1 MKTPHL
7 PTLPALPAA
16 LSKPHTL
23 APLGALGVVYGDIGT
38 SPLYAL
44 RECFS
49 PHLGVALTVP
59 HVLGVL
65 SLIFWALILIV
76 SLKYQLLVLRADN
89 RGEGGILALLALLN
103 PWRTLGQGR
112 TAAWLMALGIFGAAL
127 LYCDGMITPAISVLS
142 AVEGIKIAAPGSEPY
157 VVPIT
162 LVILALLFSLQRFGT
177 ARVGAVFGP
186 VMVLWFTT
194 LAVLG
199 LIGISH
205 NPGVLIALNPWYAL
219 SFLLTEGKTG
229 LLVLGGV
236 FLVVTG
242 AEALYA
248 DLGHFGRKPIR
259 QAWFAL
265 VLPALVLNYLGQG
278 ALVLADPAAIAN
290 PFYAL
295 APRWALYPLVALATV
310 ATVIASQALISGVF
324 SLVRQSIQLGV
335 MPRMRIVQTS
345 SAEIGQIYAP
355 SVNFALM
362 LACMALVLAFR
373 TSGNLAAAYG
383 VAITITMLITSSLL
397 YFTMRRVWLWSGLVS
412 GLLVGAMIL
421 VELPFLLANLHK
433 LHEGGWVTL
442 AAGGALFFV
451 MRTWDQGRRNL
462 ITRLRAESEPLESLF
477 DRLDHHAPVRLP
489 GTAIFLTAPRLG
501 APPSLQYL
509 LRHTH
514 ALHER
519 VILLTVLIEESPR
532 VPPGQRVEW
541 TPLGHGFDR
550 LLIHYGFMQSPD
562 LPAAL
567 AQARRAGLVI
577 DLAETTF
584 FIGRETLVI
593 NRSIPWYLRFRERI
607 YAFMFRNSMR
617 AIDFY
622 KIPPER
628 AVEIGIW
635 VPAEPPAAR
644 AT

>member
-1 MKTPHL
+1 MKTPQL
-7 PTLPALPAA
+7 PSLPAA
-16 LSKPHTL
+16 LSHSPGW
-23 APLGALGVVYGDIGT
+23 APLAALGVVYGDIGT

-49 PHLGVALTVP
+49 PHLGVELTP
-59 HVLGVL
+59 SHVLGVL

-76 SLKYQLLVLRADN
+76 SLKYQALVLRADN

-112 TAAWLMALGIFGAAL
+112 AASVLMALGVFGAAL

-142 AVEGIKIAAPGSEPY
+142 AVEGLKIAAPGAEPF
-157 VVPIT
+157 VVPLT
-162 LVILALLFSLQRFGT
+162 LVILAALFSLQRFGT
-177 ARVGAVFGP
+177 ARVGSVFGP
-186 VMVLWFTT
+186 VMLVWFTT
-194 LAVLG
+194 LAALG
-199 LIGISH
+199 LYGISH
-205 NPGVLIALNPWYAL
+205 NPGVVIALNPWYAL
-219 SFLLTEGKTG
+219 SFLLTESRAA

-248 DLGHFGRKPIR
+248 DLGHFGRGPIR

-278 ALVLADPAAIAN
+278 ALVLAEPTAIEN

-295 APRWALYPLVALATV
+295 APRWALYPLVILATL

-335 MPRMRIVQTS
+335 MPRMRLVQTS

-355 SVNFALM
+355 AANFALM
-362 LACMALVLAFR
+362 LACMALVVTFR

-397 YFTMRRVWLWSGLVS
+397 YFTMRRVWLWSGVLA
-412 GLLVGAMIL
+412 GFLAGTMIL
-421 VELPFLLANLHK
+421 IELPFLIANLHK

-442 AAGGALFFV
+442 AAAAVLFFI
-451 MRTWDQGRRNL
+451 MRTWDEGRRNL
-462 ITRLRAESEPLESLF
+462 ITRLRAESEPLDTLF
-477 DRLDHHAPVRLP
+477 DRLDHHPPVRLP

-509 LRHTH
+509 MRHTH

-519 VILLTVLIEESPR
+519 VILLTVLIEETPR
-532 VPPGQRVEW
+532 VPPAQRIEW

-567 AQARRAGLVI
+567 AQARRAGLNI
-577 DLAETTF
+577 DLSDTTF

-593 NRSIPWYLRFRERI
+593 DRHISWYRRLRERI

-635 VPAEPPAAR
+635 VAAEPPGAR
-644 AT
+644 AA

>member
-1 MKTPHL
+1 MKTPYL
-7 PTLPALPAA
+7 PSLPALPA
-16 LSKPHTL
+16 SITKTPGL
-23 APLGALGVVYGDIGT
+23 APLAALGVVYGDIGT

-49 PHLGVALTVP
+49 PHFGVSLTAA

-76 SLKYQLLVLRADN
+76 SLKYQVLVLRADN

-112 TAAWLMALGIFGAAL
+112 TAAWVMALGVFGAAL

-142 AVEGIKIAAPGSEPY
+142 AVEGLKIAAPAAGPF
-157 VVPIT
+157 VVPLT
-162 LVILALLFSLQRFGT
+162 LVILAILFALQRFGT
-177 ARVGAVFGP
+177 ARVGTVFGP
-186 VMVLWFTT
+186 VMLLWFAT
-194 LAVLG
+194 LAILG
-199 LIGISH
+199 LKGISH
-205 NPGVLIALNPWYAL
+205 NPGVLIALNPWYGL
-219 SFLLTEGKTG
+219 NFLLSEGKTA

-248 DLGHFGRKPIR
+248 DLGHFGRRPIR
-259 QAWFAL
+259 QAWFVL

-278 ALVLADPAAIAN
+278 ALVLADPAAIEN

-295 APRWALYPLVALATV
+295 APRWALYPLVALATL

-345 SAEIGQIYAP
+345 PSEIGQIYAP
-355 SVNFALM
+355 AANFALM

-383 VAITITMLITSSLL
+383 VAITITMLITSGLI
-397 YFTMRRVWLWSGLVS
+397 YFTMRRVWLWSGPVS
-412 GLLVGAMIL
+412 GLIAGALIFI
-421 VELPFLLANLHK
+421 ELPFLLANLHK

-442 AAGGALFFV
+442 GAAGVLFFI
-451 MRTWDQGRRNL
+451 MRTWDEGRRNL
-462 ITRLRAESEPLESLF
+462 ITRLRAESEPLDTLF
-477 DRLDHHAPVRLP
+477 DRLDHHKPVRLP

-509 LRHTH
+509 LKHTH

-519 VILLTVLIEESPR
+519 VILLTVLIEETPR
-532 VPPGQRVEW
+532 VPPGQRIEW

-567 AQARRAGLVI
+567 AQARRAGLSI
-577 DLAETTF
+577 DLSETTF

-593 NRSIPWYLRFRERI
+593 DRNISWYQRLRERI

-635 VPAEPPAAR
+635 VAAEPPEMRTA
-644 AT
+644 

>member
-1 MKTPHL
+1 MKTPQL
-7 PTLPALPAA
+7 PSLPAA
-16 LSKPHTL
+16 LSRSPGW
-23 APLGALGVVYGDIGT
+23 APLAALGVVYGDIGT

-49 PHLGVALTVP
+49 PHLGVQLTP
-59 HVLGVL
+59 FHVLGVL

-76 SLKYQLLVLRADN
+76 SLKYQALVLRADN

-112 TAAWLMALGIFGAAL
+112 AASVLMALGVFGAAL

-142 AVEGIKIAAPGSEPY
+142 AVEGLKIAAPGAEPF
-157 VVPIT
+157 VVPLT
-162 LVILALLFSLQRFGT
+162 LAILAALFSLQRFGT

-186 VMVLWFTT
+186 VMLVWFTT
-194 LAVLG
+194 LAALG
-199 LIGISH
+199 IYGISH
-205 NPGVLIALNPWYAL
+205 NPGVVIALNPWYAL
-219 SFLLTEGKTG
+219 SFLVTESQAA

-248 DLGHFGRKPIR
+248 DLGHFGRRPIR

-278 ALVLADPAAIAN
+278 ALVLAEPTAIEN

-295 APRWALYPLVALATV
+295 APRWALYPLVALATL

-335 MPRMRIVQTS
+335 MPRMRLIQTS
-345 SAEIGQIYAP
+345 SSEIGQIYAP
-355 SVNFALM
+355 AANFALM
-362 LACMALVLAFR
+362 LACMALVVTFR

-383 VAITITMLITSSLL
+383 VAITITMLITSCLL
-397 YFTMRRVWLWSGLVS
+397 YFTMRRVWLWSGLVAGVLAGS
-412 GLLVGAMIL
+412 MITI
-421 VELPFLLANLHK
+421 ELPFLIANLHK

-442 AAGGALFFV
+442 GAAAVLFFI
-451 MRTWDQGRRNL
+451 MRTWDEGRRNL
-462 ITRLRAESEPLESLF
+462 ITRLRAESEPLDTLF

-509 LRHTH
+509 MRHTH

-519 VILLTVLIEESPR
+519 VILLTVLIEETPR
-532 VPPGQRVEW
+532 VPPAQRIEW

-567 AQARRAGLVI
+567 AQARRAGLSI
-577 DLAETTF
+577 DLADTTF

-593 NRSIPWYLRFRERI
+593 DRNISWFRRLRERI

-635 VPAEPPAAR
+635 VAAEPPA
-644 AT
+644 TGVI

>member
-1 MKTPHL
+1 
-7 PTLPALPAA
+7 
-16 LSKPHTL
+16 
-23 APLGALGVVYGDIGT
+23 
-38 SPLYAL
+38 L

-49 PHLGVALTVP
+49 PHLGVELTP
-59 HVLGVL
+59 SHVLGVL

-76 SLKYQLLVLRADN
+76 SLKYQALVLRADN

-112 TAAWLMALGIFGAAL
+112 AASVLMALGVFGAAL

-142 AVEGIKIAAPGSEPY
+142 AVEGLKIAAPGAEPF
-157 VVPIT
+157 VVPLT
-162 LVILALLFSLQRFGT
+162 LVILAALFSLQRFGT
-177 ARVGAVFGP
+177 ARVGSVFGP
-186 VMVLWFTT
+186 VMLVWFTT
-194 LAVLG
+194 LAALG
-199 LIGISH
+199 LYGISH
-205 NPGVLIALNPWYAL
+205 NPGVVIALNPWYAL
-219 SFLLTEGKTG
+219 SFLLTESRAA

-248 DLGHFGRKPIR
+248 DLGHFGRGPIR
-259 QAWFAL
+259 RAWFAL

-278 ALVLADPAAIAN
+278 ALVLAEPTAIEN

-295 APRWALYPLVALATV
+295 APRWALYPLVILATL

-335 MPRMRIVQTS
+335 MPRMRLVQTS

-355 SVNFALM
+355 AANFALM
-362 LACMALVLAFR
+362 LACMALVVTFR

-397 YFTMRRVWLWSGLVS
+397 YFTMRRVWLWSGVLA
-412 GLLVGAMIL
+412 GFLAGTMIL
-421 VELPFLLANLHK
+421 IELPFLIANLHK

-442 AAGGALFFV
+442 AAAAVLFFI
-451 MRTWDQGRRNL
+451 MRTWDEGRRNL
-462 ITRLRAESEPLESLF
+462 ITRLRAESEPLDTLF
-477 DRLDHHAPVRLP
+477 DRLDHHPPVRLP

-509 LRHTH
+509 MRHTH

-519 VILLTVLIEESPR
+519 VILLTVLIEETPR
-532 VPPGQRVEW
+532 VPPAQRIEW

-567 AQARRAGLVI
+567 AQARRAGLNI
-577 DLAETTF
+577 DLSDTTF

-593 NRSIPWYLRFRERI
+593 DRHISWYRRLRERI

-635 VPAEPPAAR
+635 VAAEPPGAR
-644 AT
+644 AA

>member
-1 MKTPHL
+1 MKTPQL
-7 PTLPALPAA
+7 PSLPAA
-16 LSKPHTL
+16 LSHSPGW
-23 APLGALGVVYGDIGT
+23 APLAALGVVYGDIGT

-49 PHLGVALTVP
+49 PHLGVELTP
-59 HVLGVL
+59 SHVLGVL

-76 SLKYQLLVLRADN
+76 SLKYQALVLRADN

-112 TAAWLMALGIFGAAL
+112 AASVLMALGVFGAAL

-142 AVEGIKIAAPGSEPY
+142 AVEGLKIAAPSAEPF
-157 VVPIT
+157 VVPLT
-162 LVILALLFSLQRFGT
+162 LVILAALFSLQRFGT
-177 ARVGAVFGP
+177 ARVGSVFGP
-186 VMVLWFTT
+186 VMLVWFTT
-194 LAVLG
+194 LAALG
-199 LIGISH
+199 LYGISH
-205 NPGVLIALNPWYAL
+205 NPGVVIALNPWYAL
-219 SFLLTEGKTG
+219 SFLLTESRAA

-248 DLGHFGRKPIR
+248 DLGHFGRGPIR
-259 QAWFAL
+259 RAWFAL

-278 ALVLADPAAIAN
+278 ALVLAEPTAIEN

-295 APRWALYPLVALATV
+295 APRWALYPLVILATL

-335 MPRMRIVQTS
+335 MPRMRLVQTS

-355 SVNFALM
+355 AANFALM
-362 LACMALVLAFR
+362 LACMALVVTFR

-397 YFTMRRVWLWSGLVS
+397 YFTMRRVWLWSGVLA
-412 GLLVGAMIL
+412 GFLAGTMIL
-421 VELPFLLANLHK
+421 IELPFLIANLHK

-442 AAGGALFFV
+442 AAAAVLFFI
-451 MRTWDQGRRNL
+451 MRTWDEGRRNL
-462 ITRLRAESEPLESLF
+462 ITRLRAESEPLDTLF
-477 DRLDHHAPVRLP
+477 DRLDHHPPVRLP

-509 LRHTH
+509 MRHTH

-519 VILLTVLIEESPR
+519 VILLTVLIEETPR
-532 VPPGQRVEW
+532 VPPAQRIEW

-567 AQARRAGLVI
+567 AQARRAGLNI
-577 DLAETTF
+577 DLSDTTF

-593 NRSIPWYLRFRERI
+593 DRHISWYRRLRERI

-635 VPAEPPAAR
+635 VAAEPPGAR
-644 AT
+644 AA

>member
-1 MKTPHL
+1 MKTPQL
-7 PTLPALPAA
+7 PSLPAA
-16 LSKPHTL
+16 LSHSPGW
-23 APLGALGVVYGDIGT
+23 APLAALGVVYGDIGT

-49 PHLGVALTVP
+49 PHLGVELTP
-59 HVLGVL
+59 SHVLGVL

-76 SLKYQLLVLRADN
+76 SLKYQALVLRADN

-112 TAAWLMALGIFGAAL
+112 AASVLMALGVFGAAL

-142 AVEGIKIAAPGSEPY
+142 AVEGLKIAAPSAEPF
-157 VVPIT
+157 VVPLT
-162 LVILALLFSLQRFGT
+162 LVILAALFSLQRFGT
-177 ARVGAVFGP
+177 ARVGSVFGP
-186 VMVLWFTT
+186 VMLVWFTT
-194 LAVLG
+194 LAALG
-199 LIGISH
+199 LYGISH
-205 NPGVLIALNPWYAL
+205 NPGVVIALNPWYAL
-219 SFLLTEGKTG
+219 SFLLTESRAA

-248 DLGHFGRKPIR
+248 DLGHFGRGPIR

-278 ALVLADPAAIAN
+278 ALVLAEPTAIEN

-295 APRWALYPLVALATV
+295 APRWALYPLVILATL

-335 MPRMRIVQTS
+335 MPRMRLVQTS

-355 SVNFALM
+355 AANFALM
-362 LACMALVLAFR
+362 LACMALVVTFR

-397 YFTMRRVWLWSGLVS
+397 YFTMRRVWLWSGVLA
-412 GLLVGAMIL
+412 GFLAGTMIL
-421 VELPFLLANLHK
+421 IELPFLIANLHK

-442 AAGGALFFV
+442 AAAAVLFFI
-451 MRTWDQGRRNL
+451 MRTWDEGRRNL
-462 ITRLRAESEPLESLF
+462 ITRLRAESEPLDTLF
-477 DRLDHHAPVRLP
+477 DRLDHHPPVRLP

-509 LRHTH
+509 MRHTH

-519 VILLTVLIEESPR
+519 VVLLTVLIEETPR
-532 VPPGQRVEW
+532 VPPAQRIEW

-567 AQARRAGLVI
+567 AQARRAGLSI
-577 DLAETTF
+577 DLSDTTF

-593 NRSIPWYLRFRERI
+593 DRHISWYRRLRERI

-635 VPAEPPAAR
+635 VAAEPPGAR
-644 AT
+644 AA

>member
-1 MKTPHL
+1 MKTPQL
-7 PTLPALPAA
+7 PSLPAA
-16 LSKPHTL
+16 LSHSPGW
-23 APLGALGVVYGDIGT
+23 APLAALGVVYGDIGT

-49 PHLGVALTVP
+49 PHLGVELTP
-59 HVLGVL
+59 SHVLGVL

-76 SLKYQLLVLRADN
+76 SLKYQALVLRADN

-112 TAAWLMALGIFGAAL
+112 AASVLMALGVFGAAL

-142 AVEGIKIAAPGSEPY
+142 AVEGLKIAAPGAEPF
-157 VVPIT
+157 VVPLT
-162 LVILALLFSLQRFGT
+162 LVILAALFSLQRFGT
-177 ARVGAVFGP
+177 ARVGSVFGP
-186 VMVLWFTT
+186 VMLVWFTT
-194 LAVLG
+194 LAALG
-199 LIGISH
+199 LYGISH
-205 NPGVLIALNPWYAL
+205 NPGVVIALNPWYAL
-219 SFLLTEGKTG
+219 SFLLTESRAA

-248 DLGHFGRKPIR
+248 DLGHFGRGPIR
-259 QAWFAL
+259 RAWFAL

-278 ALVLADPAAIAN
+278 ALVLAEPTAIEN

-295 APRWALYPLVALATV
+295 APRWALYPLVILATL

-335 MPRMRIVQTS
+335 MPRMRLVQTS

-355 SVNFALM
+355 AANFALM
-362 LACMALVLAFR
+362 LACMALVVTFR

-397 YFTMRRVWLWSGLVS
+397 YFTMRRVWLWSGVLA
-412 GLLVGAMIL
+412 GFLAGTMIL
-421 VELPFLLANLHK
+421 IELPFLIANLHK

-442 AAGGALFFV
+442 AAAAVLFFI
-451 MRTWDQGRRNL
+451 MRTWDEGRRNL
-462 ITRLRAESEPLESLF
+462 ITRLRAESEPLDTLF
-477 DRLDHHAPVRLP
+477 DRLDHHPPVRLP

-509 LRHTH
+509 MRHTH

-519 VILLTVLIEESPR
+519 VILLTVLIEETPR
-532 VPPGQRVEW
+532 VPPAQRIEW

-567 AQARRAGLVI
+567 AQARRAGLNI
-577 DLAETTF
+577 DLSDTTF

-593 NRSIPWYLRFRERI
+593 DRHISWYRRLRERI

-635 VPAEPPAAR
+635 VAAEPPGAR
-644 AT
+644 AA

>member
-1 MKTPHL
+1 MKTPQL
-7 PTLPALPAA
+7 TSLPAA
-16 LSKPHTL
+16 LSRSPGW

-49 PHLGVALTVP
+49 PHLGVELTP
-59 HVLGVL
+59 SHVLGVL

-76 SLKYQLLVLRADN
+76 SLKYQALVLRADN

-112 TAAWLMALGIFGAAL
+112 AASVLMALGVFGAAL

-142 AVEGIKIAAPGSEPY
+142 AVEGLKIAAPGAAPF
-157 VVPIT
+157 VVPLT
-162 LVILALLFSLQRFGT
+162 LVILAALFSLQRFGT

-186 VMVLWFTT
+186 VMLIWFTT
-194 LAVLG
+194 LAALG
-199 LIGISH
+199 IYGISH
-205 NPGVLIALNPWYAL
+205 NPGVVIALNPWYAL
-219 SFLLTEGKTG
+219 TFLLTESQAA

-248 DLGHFGRKPIR
+248 DLGHFGRGPIR
-259 QAWFAL
+259 QAWFVL

-278 ALVLADPAAIAN
+278 ALVLAEPTAIEN

-295 APRWALYPLVALATV
+295 APRWALYPLVALATL

-335 MPRMRIVQTS
+335 MPRMRLVQTS

-355 SVNFALM
+355 AANFALM
-362 LACMALVLAFR
+362 LACMALVVTFR

-397 YFTMRRVWLWSGLVS
+397 YFTMRRVWLWSGVVAGALA
-412 GLLVGAMIL
+412 GAMIL
-421 VELPFLLANLHK
+421 IELPFLIANLHK

-442 AAGGALFFV
+442 AAAAVLFFI
-451 MRTWDQGRRNL
+451 MRTWDEGRRNL
-462 ITRLRAESEPLESLF
+462 ITRLRAESEPLDTLF
-477 DRLDHHAPVRLP
+477 DRLDHHPPVRLP

-509 LRHTH
+509 MRHTH

-519 VILLTVLIEESPR
+519 VILLTVLIEETPR
-532 VPPGQRVEW
+532 VAPAQRIEW

-567 AQARRAGLVI
+567 AQARRAGLNI
-577 DLAETTF
+577 DLADTTF

-593 NRSIPWYLRFRERI
+593 DRHISWYRRLRERI

-635 VPAEPPAAR
+635 VAAEPPGAR

>member
-1 MKTPHL
+1 MKTPQL
-7 PTLPALPAA
+7 PSLPAA
-16 LSKPHTL
+16 LSHSPGW
-23 APLGALGVVYGDIGT
+23 APLAALGVVYGDIGT

-49 PHLGVALTVP
+49 PHLGVELTP
-59 HVLGVL
+59 SHVLGVL

-76 SLKYQLLVLRADN
+76 SLKYQALVLRADN

-112 TAAWLMALGIFGAAL
+112 AASVLMALGVFGAAL

-142 AVEGIKIAAPGSEPY
+142 AVEGLKIAAPGAEPF
-157 VVPIT
+157 VVPLT
-162 LVILALLFSLQRFGT
+162 LVILAALFSLQRFGT
-177 ARVGAVFGP
+177 ARVGSVFGP
-186 VMVLWFTT
+186 VMLVWFTT
-194 LAVLG
+194 LAALG
-199 LIGISH
+199 LYGISH
-205 NPGVLIALNPWYAL
+205 NPGVVIALNPWYAL
-219 SFLLTEGKTG
+219 SFLLTESRAA

-248 DLGHFGRKPIR
+248 DLGHFGRGPIR

-278 ALVLADPAAIAN
+278 ALVLAEPTAIEN

-295 APRWALYPLVALATV
+295 APRWALYPLVILATL

-335 MPRMRIVQTS
+335 MPRMRLVQTS

-355 SVNFALM
+355 AANFALM
-362 LACMALVLAFR
+362 LACMALVVTFR

-397 YFTMRRVWLWSGLVS
+397 YFTMRRVWLWSGVLA
-412 GLLVGAMIL
+412 GFLAGTMIL
-421 VELPFLLANLHK
+421 IELPFLIANLHK

-442 AAGGALFFV
+442 AAAAVLFFI
-451 MRTWDQGRRNL
+451 MRTWDEGRRNL
-462 ITRLRAESEPLESLF
+462 ITRLRAESEPLDTLF
-477 DRLDHHAPVRLP
+477 DRLDHHPPVRLP

-509 LRHTH
+509 MRHTH

-519 VILLTVLIEESPR
+519 VVLLTVLIEETPR
-532 VPPGQRVEW
+532 VPPAQRIEW

-567 AQARRAGLVI
+567 AQARRAGLNI
-577 DLAETTF
+577 DLSDTTF

-593 NRSIPWYLRFRERI
+593 DRHISWYRRLRERI

-635 VPAEPPAAR
+635 VAAEPPGAR
-644 AT
+644 AA

>member
-1 MKTPHL
+1 MKTPQL
-7 PTLPALPAA
+7 PSLPAT
-16 LSKPHTL
+16 LSKSPAWTPL
-23 APLGALGVVYGDIGT
+23 AALGVVYGDIGT

-49 PHLGVALTVP
+49 PHFGVELTP
-59 HVLGVL
+59 AHVLGVL

-76 SLKYQLLVLRADN
+76 SLKYQALVLRADN

-103 PWRTLGQGR
+103 PWRSLGQGR
-112 TAAWLMALGIFGAAL
+112 TASVLMALGIFGAAL

-142 AVEGIKIAAPGSEPY
+142 AVEGLKIAAPGSEPF
-157 VVPIT
+157 VVPLT
-162 LVILALLFSLQRFGT
+162 LIILALLFSLQRFGT

-186 VMVLWFTT
+186 VMFVWFTT

-199 LIGISH
+199 IKGIGH
-205 NPGVLIALNPWYAL
+205 NPDVLVAINPWYGL
-219 SFLLTEGKTG
+219 HFLVTEGRIG

-248 DLGHFGRKPIR
+248 DLGHFGRRPIR

-278 ALVLADPAAIAN
+278 ALVLAEPTAIEN

-295 APRWALYPLVALATV
+295 APRWALYPLVALATL

-335 MPRMRIVQTS
+335 MPRMRLIQTS
-345 SAEIGQIYAP
+345 SSEIGQIYAP
-355 SVNFALM
+355 AANFALM
-362 LACMALVLAFR
+362 LACMALVVTFR

-383 VAITITMLITSSLL
+383 VAITITMLITSCLL
-397 YFTMRRVWLWSGLVS
+397 YFTMRRVWLWSGLVAGVLAGS
-412 GLLVGAMIL
+412 MITI
-421 VELPFLLANLHK
+421 ELPFLIANLHK

-442 AAGGALFFV
+442 GAAAVLFFI
-451 MRTWDQGRRNL
+451 MRTWDEGRRNL
-462 ITRLRAESEPLESLF
+462 ITRLRAESEPLDTLF

-509 LRHTH
+509 MRHTH

-519 VILLTVLIEESPR
+519 VILLTVLIEETPR
-532 VPPGQRVEW
+532 VPPAQRIEW

-567 AQARRAGLVI
+567 AQARRAGLSI
-577 DLAETTF
+577 DLADTTF

-593 NRSIPWYLRFRERI
+593 DRNISWFRRLRERI

-635 VPAEPPAAR
+635 VAAEPPA
-644 AT
+644 TGVI

>member
-1 MKTPHL
+1 MKTPQL
-7 PTLPALPAA
+7 PSLPAA
-16 LSKPHTL
+16 LSHSPGW
-23 APLGALGVVYGDIGT
+23 APLAALGVVYGDIGT

-49 PHLGVALTVP
+49 PHLGVELTP
-59 HVLGVL
+59 SHVLGVL

-76 SLKYQLLVLRADN
+76 SLKYQALVLRADN

-112 TAAWLMALGIFGAAL
+112 AASVLMALGVFGAAL

-142 AVEGIKIAAPGSEPY
+142 AVEGLKIAAPSAEPF
-157 VVPIT
+157 VVPLT
-162 LVILALLFSLQRFGT
+162 LVILAALFSLQRFGT
-177 ARVGAVFGP
+177 ARVGSVFGP
-186 VMVLWFTT
+186 VMLVWFTT
-194 LAVLG
+194 LAALG
-199 LIGISH
+199 LYGISH
-205 NPGVLIALNPWYAL
+205 NPGVVIALNPWYAL
-219 SFLLTEGKTG
+219 SFLLTESRAA

-248 DLGHFGRKPIR
+248 DLGHFGRGPIR

-278 ALVLADPAAIAN
+278 ALVLAEPTAIEN

-295 APRWALYPLVALATV
+295 APRWALYPLVILATL

-335 MPRMRIVQTS
+335 MPRMRLVQTS

-355 SVNFALM
+355 AANFALM
-362 LACMALVLAFR
+362 LACMALVVTFR

-397 YFTMRRVWLWSGLVS
+397 YFTMRRVWLWSGVLA
-412 GLLVGAMIL
+412 GFLAGTMIL
-421 VELPFLLANLHK
+421 IELPFLIANLHK

-442 AAGGALFFV
+442 AAAAVLFFI
-451 MRTWDQGRRNL
+451 MRTWDEGRRNL
-462 ITRLRAESEPLESLF
+462 ITRLRAESEPLDTLF
-477 DRLDHHAPVRLP
+477 DRLDHHPPVRLP

-509 LRHTH
+509 MRHTH

-519 VILLTVLIEESPR
+519 VVLLTVLIEETPR
-532 VPPGQRVEW
+532 VPPAQRIEW

-567 AQARRAGLVI
+567 AQARRAGLNI
-577 DLAETTF
+577 DLSDTTF

-593 NRSIPWYLRFRERI
+593 DRHISWYRRLRERI

-635 VPAEPPAAR
+635 VAAEPPGAR
-644 AT
+644 AA

>member
-1 MKTPHL
+1 MKTPQL
-7 PTLPALPAA
+7 PSLPAA
-16 LSKPHTL
+16 LSHSPGW
-23 APLGALGVVYGDIGT
+23 APLAALGVVYGDIGT

-49 PHLGVALTVP
+49 PHLGVELTP
-59 HVLGVL
+59 SHVLGVL

-76 SLKYQLLVLRADN
+76 SLKYQALVLRADN

-112 TAAWLMALGIFGAAL
+112 AASVLMALGVFGAAL

-142 AVEGIKIAAPGSEPY
+142 AVEGLKIAAPSAEPF
-157 VVPIT
+157 VVPLT
-162 LVILALLFSLQRFGT
+162 LVILAALFSLQRFGT
-177 ARVGAVFGP
+177 ARVGSVFGP
-186 VMVLWFTT
+186 VMLVWFTT
-194 LAVLG
+194 LAALG
-199 LIGISH
+199 LYGISH
-205 NPGVLIALNPWYAL
+205 NPGVVIALNPWYAL
-219 SFLLTEGKTG
+219 SFLLTESRAA

-248 DLGHFGRKPIR
+248 DLGHFGRGPIR
-259 QAWFAL
+259 RAWFAL

-278 ALVLADPAAIAN
+278 ALVLAEPTAIEN

-295 APRWALYPLVALATV
+295 APRWALYPLVILATL

-335 MPRMRIVQTS
+335 MPRMRLVQTS

-355 SVNFALM
+355 AANFALM
-362 LACMALVLAFR
+362 LACMALVVTFR

-397 YFTMRRVWLWSGLVS
+397 YFTMRRVWLWSGVLA
-412 GLLVGAMIL
+412 GFLAGTMIL
-421 VELPFLLANLHK
+421 IELPFLIANLHK

-442 AAGGALFFV
+442 AAAAVLFFI
-451 MRTWDQGRRNL
+451 MRTWDEGRRNL
-462 ITRLRAESEPLESLF
+462 ITRLRAESEPLDTLF
-477 DRLDHHAPVRLP
+477 DRLDHHPPVRLP

-509 LRHTH
+509 MRHTH

-519 VILLTVLIEESPR
+519 VILLTVLIEETPR
-532 VPPGQRVEW
+532 VPPAQRIEW

-567 AQARRAGLVI
+567 AQARRAGLSI
-577 DLAETTF
+577 DLSDTTF

-593 NRSIPWYLRFRERI
+593 DRHISWYRRLRERI

-635 VPAEPPAAR
+635 VAAEPPGAR
-644 AT
+644 AA

>member
-1 MKTPHL
+1 MKTPQL
-7 PTLPALPAA
+7 PSLPAA
-16 LSKPHTL
+16 LSRSPGW

-49 PHLGVALTVP
+49 PHLGVQLTP
-59 HVLGVL
+59 SHVLGVL

-76 SLKYQLLVLRADN
+76 SLKYQALVLRADN

-112 TAAWLMALGIFGAAL
+112 AASVLMALGVFGAAL

-142 AVEGIKIAAPGSEPY
+142 AVEGLKIAAPGAEPF
-157 VVPIT
+157 VVPLT
-162 LVILALLFSLQRFGT
+162 LVILAALFSLQRFGT

-186 VMVLWFTT
+186 VMLDWFTT
-194 LAVLG
+194 LAALG
-199 LIGISH
+199 IYGISH
-205 NPGVLIALNPWYAL
+205 NPGVVIALNPWYAL
-219 SFLLTEGKTG
+219 SFLLTESQAA

-259 QAWFAL
+259 QAWFVL

-278 ALVLADPAAIAN
+278 ALVLAEPTAIEN

-295 APRWALYPLVALATV
+295 APRWALYPLVALATL

-335 MPRMRIVQTS
+335 MPRMRLIQTS
-345 SAEIGQIYAP
+345 SSEIGQIYAP
-355 SVNFALM
+355 AANFALM
-362 LACMALVLAFR
+362 LACMALVVTFR

-383 VAITITMLITSSLL
+383 VAITITMLITSCLL
-397 YFTMRRVWLWSGLVS
+397 YFTMRRVWLWSGLVA
-412 GLLVGAMIL
+412 GVLAGTMIII
-421 VELPFLLANLHK
+421 ELPFLIANLHK

-442 AAGGALFFV
+442 GAAGVLFFI
-451 MRTWDQGRRNL
+451 MRTWDEGRRNL
-462 ITRLRAESEPLESLF
+462 ITRLRAESEPLDTLF
-477 DRLDHHAPVRLP
+477 DRLDHHSPVRLP

-509 LRHTH
+509 MRHTH

-519 VILLTVLIEESPR
+519 VILLTVLIEETPR
-532 VPPGQRVEW
+532 VPPAQRIEW

-567 AQARRAGLVI
+567 AQARRAGLNI
-577 DLAETTF
+577 DLADTTF

-593 NRSIPWYLRFRERI
+593 DRHISWYRRLRERI

-622 KIPPER
+622 KIPPQW

-635 VPAEPPAAR
+635 VAAEPPGAR
-644 AT
+644 AA

>member
-1 MKTPHL
+1 MKTPQL
-7 PTLPALPAA
+7 TSLPAA
-16 LSKPHTL
+16 LSRSPGW

-49 PHLGVALTVP
+49 PHLGVELTP
-59 HVLGVL
+59 SHVLGVL

-76 SLKYQLLVLRADN
+76 SLKYQALVLRADN

-112 TAAWLMALGIFGAAL
+112 AASVLMALGVFGAAL

-142 AVEGIKIAAPGSEPY
+142 AVEGLKIAAPGAAPF
-157 VVPIT
+157 VVPLT
-162 LVILALLFSLQRFGT
+162 LVILAALFSLQRFGT

-186 VMVLWFTT
+186 VMLIWFTT
-194 LAVLG
+194 LAALG
-199 LIGISH
+199 IYGISH
-205 NPGVLIALNPWYAL
+205 NPGVVIALNPWYAL
-219 SFLLTEGKTG
+219 TFLLTESQAA

-248 DLGHFGRKPIR
+248 DLGHFGRGPIR
-259 QAWFAL
+259 QAWFVL

-278 ALVLADPAAIAN
+278 ALVLAEPTAIEN

-295 APRWALYPLVALATV
+295 APRWALYPLVALATL

-335 MPRMRIVQTS
+335 MPRMRLVQTS

-355 SVNFALM
+355 AANFALM
-362 LACMALVLAFR
+362 LACMALVVTFR

-397 YFTMRRVWLWSGLVS
+397 YFTMRRVWLWSGVVAGALA
-412 GLLVGAMIL
+412 GAMIL
-421 VELPFLLANLHK
+421 IELPFLIANLHK

-442 AAGGALFFV
+442 AAAAVLFFI
-451 MRTWDQGRRNL
+451 MRTWDEGRRNL
-462 ITRLRAESEPLESLF
+462 ITRLRAESEPLDTLF
-477 DRLDHHAPVRLP
+477 DRLDHHPPVRLP

-509 LRHTH
+509 MRHTH

-519 VILLTVLIEESPR
+519 VILLTVLIEETPR
-532 VPPGQRVEW
+532 VPPAQRIEW

-567 AQARRAGLVI
+567 AQARRAGLNI
-577 DLAETTF
+577 DLADTTF

-593 NRSIPWYLRFRERI
+593 DRHISWYRRLRERI

-635 VPAEPPAAR
+635 VAAEPPGAR

>member
-1 MKTPHL
+1 
-7 PTLPALPAA
+7 
-16 LSKPHTL
+16 
-23 APLGALGVVYGDIGT
+23 
-38 SPLYAL
+38 L

-49 PHLGVALTVP
+49 PHLGVELTP
-59 HVLGVL
+59 SHVLGVL

-76 SLKYQLLVLRADN
+76 SLKYQALVLRADN

-112 TAAWLMALGIFGAAL
+112 AASVLMALGVFGAAL

-142 AVEGIKIAAPGSEPY
+142 AVEGLKIAAPGAEPF
-157 VVPIT
+157 VVPLT
-162 LVILALLFSLQRFGT
+162 LVILAALFSLQRFGT
-177 ARVGAVFGP
+177 ARVGSVFGP
-186 VMVLWFTT
+186 VMLVWFTT
-194 LAVLG
+194 LAALG
-199 LIGISH
+199 LYGISH
-205 NPGVLIALNPWYAL
+205 NPGVVIALNPWYAL
-219 SFLLTEGKTG
+219 SFLLTESRAA

-248 DLGHFGRKPIR
+248 DLGHFGRGPIR

-278 ALVLADPAAIAN
+278 ALVLAEPTAIEN

-295 APRWALYPLVALATV
+295 APRWALYPLVILATL

-335 MPRMRIVQTS
+335 MPRMRLVQTS

-355 SVNFALM
+355 AANFALM
-362 LACMALVLAFR
+362 LACMALVVTFR

-397 YFTMRRVWLWSGLVS
+397 YFTMRRVWLWSGVLA
-412 GLLVGAMIL
+412 GFLAGTMIL
-421 VELPFLLANLHK
+421 IELPFLIANLHK

-442 AAGGALFFV
+442 AAAAVLFFI
-451 MRTWDQGRRNL
+451 MRTWDEGRRNL
-462 ITRLRAESEPLESLF
+462 ITRLRAESEPLDTLF
-477 DRLDHHAPVRLP
+477 DRLDHHPPVRLP

-509 LRHTH
+509 MRHTH

-519 VILLTVLIEESPR
+519 VILLTVLIEETPR
-532 VPPGQRVEW
+532 VPPAQRIEW

-567 AQARRAGLVI
+567 AQARRAGLNI
-577 DLAETTF
+577 DLSDTTF

-593 NRSIPWYLRFRERI
+593 DRHISWYRRLRERI

-635 VPAEPPAAR
+635 VAAEPPGAR
-644 AT
+644 AA

>member
-1 MKTPHL
+1 MKTPQL
-7 PTLPALPAA
+7 TSLPAA
-16 LSKPHTL
+16 LSRSPGW

-49 PHLGVALTVP
+49 PHLGVELTP
-59 HVLGVL
+59 SHVLGVL

-76 SLKYQLLVLRADN
+76 SLKYQALVLRADN

-112 TAAWLMALGIFGAAL
+112 AASVLMALGVFGAAL

-142 AVEGIKIAAPGSEPY
+142 AVEGLKIAAPGAEPF
-157 VVPIT
+157 VVPLT
-162 LVILALLFSLQRFGT
+162 LVILAALFSLQRFGT

-186 VMVLWFTT
+186 VMLIWFTT
-194 LAVLG
+194 LAALG
-199 LIGISH
+199 IYGISH
-205 NPGVLIALNPWYAL
+205 NPGVVIALNPWYAL
-219 SFLLTEGKTG
+219 TFLLTESQAA

-248 DLGHFGRKPIR
+248 DLGHFGRGPIR
-259 QAWFAL
+259 QAWFVL

-278 ALVLADPAAIAN
+278 ALVLAEPTAIEN

-295 APRWALYPLVALATV
+295 APRWALYPLVALATL

-335 MPRMRIVQTS
+335 MPRMRLVQTS

-355 SVNFALM
+355 AANFALM
-362 LACMALVLAFR
+362 LACMALVVTFR

-397 YFTMRRVWLWSGLVS
+397 YFTMRRVWLWSGVVAGVLA
-412 GLLVGAMIL
+412 GAMIL
-421 VELPFLLANLHK
+421 IELPFLIANLHK

-442 AAGGALFFV
+442 AAAAVLFFI
-451 MRTWDQGRRNL
+451 MRTWDEGRRNL
-462 ITRLRAESEPLESLF
+462 ITRLRAESEPLDTLF
-477 DRLDHHAPVRLP
+477 DRLDHHPPVRLP

-509 LRHTH
+509 MRHTH

-519 VILLTVLIEESPR
+519 VILLTVLIEETPR
-532 VPPGQRVEW
+532 VPPAQRIEW

-567 AQARRAGLVI
+567 AQARRAGLNI
-577 DLAETTF
+577 DLADTTF

-593 NRSIPWYLRFRERI
+593 DRHISWYRRLRERI

-635 VPAEPPAAR
+635 VAAEPPGAR

>member
-1 MKTPHL
+1 MKTPQL
-7 PTLPALPAA
+7 PSLPAA
-16 LSKPHTL
+16 LSRSPGW

-49 PHLGVALTVP
+49 PHLGVQLTP
-59 HVLGVL
+59 SHVLGVL

-76 SLKYQLLVLRADN
+76 SLKYQALVLRADN

-112 TAAWLMALGIFGAAL
+112 AASVLMALGVFGAAL

-142 AVEGIKIAAPGSEPY
+142 AVEGLKIAAPGAEPF
-157 VVPIT
+157 VVPLT
-162 LVILALLFSLQRFGT
+162 LVILAALFSLQRFGT

-186 VMVLWFTT
+186 VMLVWFTT
-194 LAVLG
+194 LAALG
-199 LIGISH
+199 IYGISH
-205 NPGVLIALNPWYAL
+205 NPGVVIALNPWYAL
-219 SFLLTEGKTG
+219 SFLLTESQAA

-259 QAWFAL
+259 QAWFVL

-278 ALVLADPAAIAN
+278 ALVLAEPTAIEN

-295 APRWALYPLVALATV
+295 APRWALYPLVALATL

-335 MPRMRIVQTS
+335 MPRMRLIQTS
-345 SAEIGQIYAP
+345 SSEIGQIYAP
-355 SVNFALM
+355 AANFALM
-362 LACMALVLAFR
+362 LACMALVVTFR

-383 VAITITMLITSSLL
+383 VAITITMLITSCLL
-397 YFTMRRVWLWSGLVS
+397 YFTMRRVWLWSGLVA
-412 GLLVGAMIL
+412 GVLAGTMIII
-421 VELPFLLANLHK
+421 ELPFLIANLHK

-442 AAGGALFFV
+442 GAAAVLFFI
-451 MRTWDQGRRNL
+451 MRTWDEGRRNL
-462 ITRLRAESEPLESLF
+462 ITRLRAESEPLDTLF
-477 DRLDHHAPVRLP
+477 DRLDHHSPVRLP

-509 LRHTH
+509 MRHTH

-519 VILLTVLIEESPR
+519 VILLTVLIEETPR
-532 VPPGQRVEW
+532 VPPAQRIEW

-567 AQARRAGLVI
+567 AQARRAGLNI
-577 DLAETTF
+577 DLADTTF

-593 NRSIPWYLRFRERI
+593 DRHISWYRRLRERI

-622 KIPPER
+622 KIPPQR

-635 VPAEPPAAR
+635 VAAEPPGAR
-644 AT
+644 AA

>member
-1 MKTPHL
+1 MKTPQL
-7 PTLPALPAA
+7 PSLPAA
-16 LSKPHTL
+16 LSRSPGW

-49 PHLGVALTVP
+49 PHLGVQLTP
-59 HVLGVL
+59 SHVLGVL

-76 SLKYQLLVLRADN
+76 SLKYQALVLRADN

-112 TAAWLMALGIFGAAL
+112 AASVLMALGVFGAAL

-142 AVEGIKIAAPGSEPY
+142 AVEGLKIAAPGAEPF
-157 VVPIT
+157 VVPLT
-162 LVILALLFSLQRFGT
+162 LVILAALFSLQRFGT

-186 VMVLWFTT
+186 VMLVWFTT
-194 LAVLG
+194 LAALG
-199 LIGISH
+199 IYGISH
-205 NPGVLIALNPWYAL
+205 NPGVVIALNPWYAL
-219 SFLLTEGKTG
+219 SFLLTESQAA

-259 QAWFAL
+259 QAWFVL

-278 ALVLADPAAIAN
+278 ALVLAEPTAIEN

-295 APRWALYPLVALATV
+295 APRWALYPLVALATL

-335 MPRMRIVQTS
+335 MPRMRLIQTS
-345 SAEIGQIYAP
+345 SSEIGQIYAP
-355 SVNFALM
+355 AANFALM
-362 LACMALVLAFR
+362 LACMALVVTFR

-383 VAITITMLITSSLL
+383 VAITITMLITSCLL
-397 YFTMRRVWLWSGLVS
+397 YFTMRRVWLWSGLVA
-412 GLLVGAMIL
+412 GVLAGTMIII
-421 VELPFLLANLHK
+421 ELPFLIANLHK

-442 AAGGALFFV
+442 GAAAVLFFI
-451 MRTWDQGRRNL
+451 MRTWDEGRRNL
-462 ITRLRAESEPLESLF
+462 ITRLRAESEPLDTLF
-477 DRLDHHAPVRLP
+477 DRLDHHSPVRLP

-509 LRHTH
+509 MRHTH

-519 VILLTVLIEESPR
+519 VILLTVLIEETPR
-532 VPPGQRVEW
+532 VPPAQRIEW

-550 LLIHYGFMQSPD
+550 LLVHYGFMQSPD

-567 AQARRAGLVI
+567 AQARRAGLNI

-593 NRSIPWYLRFRERI
+593 DRHISWYRRLRERI

-622 KIPPER
+622 KIPPQR

-635 VPAEPPAAR
+635 VAAEPPGAR
-644 AT
+644 AA

>member
-1 MKTPHL
+1 MKTPQL
-7 PTLPALPAA
+7 PSLPAA
-16 LSKPHTL
+16 LSHSPGW
-23 APLGALGVVYGDIGT
+23 APLAALGVVYGDIGT

-49 PHLGVALTVP
+49 PHLGVELTP
-59 HVLGVL
+59 SHVLGVL

-76 SLKYQLLVLRADN
+76 SLKYQALVLRADN

-112 TAAWLMALGIFGAAL
+112 AASVLMALGVFGAAL

-142 AVEGIKIAAPGSEPY
+142 AVEGLKIAAPGAEPF
-157 VVPIT
+157 VVPLT
-162 LVILALLFSLQRFGT
+162 LVILAALFSLQRFGT
-177 ARVGAVFGP
+177 ARVGSVFGP
-186 VMVLWFTT
+186 VMLVWFTT
-194 LAVLG
+194 LAALG
-199 LIGISH
+199 LYGISH
-205 NPGVLIALNPWYAL
+205 NPGVVIALNPWYAL
-219 SFLLTEGKTG
+219 SFLLTESRAA

-248 DLGHFGRKPIR
+248 DLGHFGRGPIR

-278 ALVLADPAAIAN
+278 ALVLAEPTAIEN

-295 APRWALYPLVALATV
+295 APRWALYPLVILATL

-335 MPRMRIVQTS
+335 MPRMRLVQTS

-355 SVNFALM
+355 AANFALM
-362 LACMALVLAFR
+362 LACMALVVTFR

-397 YFTMRRVWLWSGLVS
+397 YFTMRRVWLWSGVLA
-412 GLLVGAMIL
+412 GFLAGTMIL
-421 VELPFLLANLHK
+421 IELPFLIANLHK

-442 AAGGALFFV
+442 AAAAVLFFI
-451 MRTWDQGRRNL
+451 MRTWDEGRRNL
-462 ITRLRAESEPLESLF
+462 ITRLRAESEPLDTLF
-477 DRLDHHAPVRLP
+477 DRLDHHPPVRLP

-509 LRHTH
+509 MRHTH

-519 VILLTVLIEESPR
+519 VILLTVLIEETPR
-532 VPPGQRVEW
+532 VPPAQRIEW

-567 AQARRAGLVI
+567 AQARRAGLSI
-577 DLAETTF
+577 DLSDTTF

-593 NRSIPWYLRFRERI
+593 DRHISWYRRLRERI

-635 VPAEPPAAR
+635 VAAEPPGAR
-644 AT
+644 AA

>member
-1 MKTPHL
+1 MKTPQL
-7 PTLPALPAA
+7 PSLPAA
-16 LSKPHTL
+16 LSRSPGW

-49 PHLGVALTVP
+49 PHLGVQLTP
-59 HVLGVL
+59 SHVLGVL

-76 SLKYQLLVLRADN
+76 SLKYQALVLRADN

-112 TAAWLMALGIFGAAL
+112 AASVLMALGVFGAAL

-142 AVEGIKIAAPGSEPY
+142 AVEGLKIAAPGAEPF
-157 VVPIT
+157 VVPLT
-162 LVILALLFSLQRFGT
+162 LVILAALFSLQRFGT

-186 VMVLWFTT
+186 VMLVWFTT
-194 LAVLG
+194 LAALG
-199 LIGISH
+199 IYGISH
-205 NPGVLIALNPWYAL
+205 NPGVVIALNPWYAL
-219 SFLLTEGKTG
+219 SFLLTESQAA

-259 QAWFAL
+259 QAWFVL

-278 ALVLADPAAIAN
+278 ALVLAEPTAIEN

-295 APRWALYPLVALATV
+295 APRWALYPLVALATL

-335 MPRMRIVQTS
+335 MPRMRLIQTS
-345 SAEIGQIYAP
+345 SSEIGQIYAP
-355 SVNFALM
+355 AANFALM
-362 LACMALVLAFR
+362 LACMALVVTFR

-383 VAITITMLITSSLL
+383 VAITITMLITSCLL
-397 YFTMRRVWLWSGLVS
+397 YFTMRRVWLWSGLVA
-412 GLLVGAMIL
+412 GVLAGTMIII
-421 VELPFLLANLHK
+421 ELPFLIANLHK

-442 AAGGALFFV
+442 GAAGVLFFI
-451 MRTWDQGRRNL
+451 MRTWDEGRRNL
-462 ITRLRAESEPLESLF
+462 ITRLRAESEPLDTLF
-477 DRLDHHAPVRLP
+477 DRLDHHSPVRLP

-509 LRHTH
+509 MRHTH

-519 VILLTVLIEESPR
+519 VILLTVLIEETPR
-532 VPPGQRVEW
+532 VPPAQRIEW

-567 AQARRAGLVI
+567 AQARRAGLNI
-577 DLAETTF
+577 DLADTTF

-593 NRSIPWYLRFRERI
+593 DRHISWYRRLRERI

-622 KIPPER
+622 KIPPQR

-635 VPAEPPAAR
+635 VAAEPPGAR
-644 AT
+644 AA